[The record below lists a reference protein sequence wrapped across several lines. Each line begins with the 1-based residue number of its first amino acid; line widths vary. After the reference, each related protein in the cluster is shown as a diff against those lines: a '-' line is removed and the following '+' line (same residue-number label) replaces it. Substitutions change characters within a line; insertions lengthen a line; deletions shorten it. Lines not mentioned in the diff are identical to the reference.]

1 MLKTMGDLFRDNA
14 QKFPEKLAIKYA
26 DREITF
32 GAHFLRAQQLASALY
47 QVGLRRQDRLAVLS
61 QNSPEYLELYGCAEL
76 SGYIVTTINFRL
88 IAPEIEYLLSSSQPK
103 ILFFERQYAA
113 VVESLRTKFTCIEKF
128 ICLDGRVEWA
138 ESYEDFMLSG
148 SVDGAPIQSRA
159 TDVLHLM
166 YTSGTT
172 GRPKGVMLSQESG
185 LRNAE
190 TWSNEIGIKIDD
202 RFQLMMPLFHVGSRW
217 LQIATHYRSAA
228 IVLHR
233 EFVPESIVQTME
245 REKITMSLMAPT
257 MIQAVLETPAMQD
270 CDLSALHTICYS
282 AAPMPVPLLR
292 RGIERLGNIFLQVY
306 AMTECGG
313 TTLHKH
319 QHVVDGSPRYVRRLA
334 SVGQAIKTVGLRLV
348 DQEGEAVPQGSVG
361 EIVLHSEAR
370 LLGYWNDSIATLQ
383 ALRDGWYYT
392 GDMGRLDEDGF
403 LYLVDRKKDII
414 ISGGEN
420 ISSLEVENVLCQHT
434 AVAAAAVVAQPDQK
448 WGESPCAFIELRAG
462 MQTTEAELK
471 QFCQE
476 HLARFKIP
484 KRVVFR
490 EIPRTTTGKYQKF
503 ILRQWLTEQSES
515 S

>member
-1 MLKTMGDLFRDNA
+1 MLETMGDLFRYNFE
-14 QKFPEKLAIKYA
+14 KFPEKLAIKYA

-32 GAHFLRAQQLASALY
+32 GAHFTRCQQLSSALY
-47 QVGLRRQDRLAVLS
+47 QVGVRRQDRLAVLS
-61 QNSPEYLELYGCAEL
+61 QNSPEYLEVYGAAEL

-88 IAPEIEYLLSSSQPK
+88 IAPEVEFLLFSSQPK
-103 ILFFERQYAA
+103 VLFFEQQYLALIDI
-113 VVESLRTKFTCIEKF
+113 LRDKFPCIEKF
-128 ICLDGRVEWA
+128 ICFDGQAPWA
-138 ESYEDFMLSG
+138 DSFEEFVLSG
-148 SVDGAPIQSRA
+148 SVEGAPIHSRS

-172 GRPKGVMLSQESG
+172 GRPKGVMLSQVSG

-233 EFVPESIVQTME
+233 EFVPEQIVQTMH

-257 MIQAVLETPAMQD
+257 MIQAVLDCPAIQGS
-270 CDLSALHTICYS
+270 DLTALHTICYS

-319 QHVVDGSPRYVRRLA
+319 QHVVDGSPRYVKRLA
-334 SVGQAIKTVGLRLV
+334 SVGQVVKTVGLRLV
-348 DQEGEAVPQGSVG
+348 DQHGVEVSPGAVG
-361 EIVLHSEAR
+361 EIVLQSETR
-370 LLGYWNDSIATLQ
+370 MLGYWNDSIATLQ

-392 GDMGRLDEDGF
+392 GDMGYLDEDGF

-420 ISSLEVENVLCQHT
+420 ISSLEVENVLCQHP
-434 AVAAAAVVAQPDQK
+434 AVAAAAVIAQPDPK
-448 WGESPCAFIELRAG
+448 WGESPCAFIELRQG
-462 MQTTEAELK
+462 LLCSESELK
-471 QFCQE
+471 EFCRQY
-476 HLARFKIP
+476 LARFKIP
-484 KRVVFR
+484 KRVIFR

-503 ILRQWLTEQSES
+503 ILRNFVKEELENS
-515 S
+515 

>member
-1 MLKTMGDLFRDNA
+1 MLETMGDLFRYNS

-32 GAHFLRAQQLASALY
+32 GEHFNRCQQLASALY
-47 QVGLRRQDRLAVLS
+47 QVGVRRQDRLAVLS
-61 QNSPEYLELYGCAEL
+61 QNSPEYLEVYGSAEL

-88 IAPEIEYLLSSSQPK
+88 IAPEVEYLLSSSQPK
-103 ILFFERQYAA
+103 ILFFEEQYRALIDT
-113 VVESLRTKFTCIEKF
+113 LRAKFPCIEKF
-128 ICLDGRVEWA
+128 ICFDSQVPGA
-138 ESYEDFMLSG
+138 DSYEDFILSG
-148 SVDGAPIQSRA
+148 SVEGAPIRSLS

-172 GRPKGVMLSQESG
+172 GRPKGVMLSQASG

-202 RFQLMMPLFHVGSRW
+202 KFQLMMPLFHVGSRW

-233 EFVPESIVQTME
+233 EFVPEHIVQVMQ

-257 MIQAVLETPAMQD
+257 MIQAVLDSPAMQD

-319 QHVVDGSPRYVRRLA
+319 QHVLDGNPRYTKRLA
-334 SVGQAIKTVGLRLV
+334 SVGQAIKTVGLKLM
-348 DQEGEAVPQGSVG
+348 DQQGLEVLPGAVG
-361 EIVLHSEAR
+361 EIVLRSDTR
-370 LLGYWNDSIATLQ
+370 MLGYWNDSIATLQ
-383 ALRDGWYYT
+383 AVRDGWYYT
-392 GDMGRLDEDGF
+392 GDMGYLDEDGF

-420 ISSLEVENVLCQHT
+420 ISSLEVENVLCQHP
-434 AVAAAAVVAQPDQK
+434 AVAAAAVVAQPDSK
-448 WGESPCAFIELRAG
+448 WGESPCAFIELRQG
-462 MQTTEAELK
+462 MQCSESELK
-471 QFCQE
+471 VFCQQY
-476 HLARFKIP
+476 LARFKIP
-484 KRVVFR
+484 KKVIFR
-490 EIPRTTTGKYQKF
+490 EIPRTATGKYQKF
-503 ILRQWLTEQSES
+503 ILRDILRNEFENL
-515 S
+515 